1 MNAIQNPRQNPTQ
14 NPINALPRHTT
25 TYKIMTN
32 AAGEDTERTVDV
44 YASPEEITQFGEQG
58 YLVRKGLFSDAQLQ
72 RYRDALDEIEAIE
85 MSTDHIGRGGNFG
98 GWFPRYLFDKHA
110 AFHDLIDYAPFVS
123 VARAMLGPFVR
134 IRQLGGRV
142 AYPGEPNQ
150 ETHWHLHR
158 RTVPDPLPTFFSFP
172 HTLDY
177 LIYLDELN
185 DANGAIAYVPGSHL
199 RIHDELPAN
208 DFDDK
213 PGQEVLYGPP
223 GTTLM
228 IHSNLW
234 HRALPTRPDGEK
246 RRLLILSYGTTWM
259 RKSPFGTKPEVSL
272 MDDYIEQASPE
283 VRELLGM
290 GGYQ

>member
-1 MNAIQNPRQNPTQ
+1 MTSAPNPSD
-14 NPINALPRHTT
+14 ALPRHTL

-32 AAGEDTERTVDV
+32 LENEDQTRTFEI
-44 YASPEEITQFGEQG
+44 YASPEEIEHFGKQG
-58 YLVRKGLFSDAQLQ
+58 YLVRKGLFSDERLQ
-72 RYRDALDEIEAIE
+72 RYRTALDEIEAKEAIKE
-85 MSTDHIGRGGNFG
+85 NVGRSRTFG

-110 AFHDLIDYAPFVS
+110 AFHDLIDFAPFVS

-158 RTVPDPLPTFFSFP
+158 RTVPDPLPAFFSFP

-185 DANGAIAYVPGSHL
+185 EANGPLAYVPGSHL
-199 RIHDELPAN
+199 RIHEDLPAN
-208 DFDDK
+208 DFSDK
-213 PGQEVLYGPP
+213 AGQEVLYGPP
-223 GTTLM
+223 GTVLM

-234 HRALPTRPDGEK
+234 HRAWPTRPDGQK
-246 RRLLILSYGTTWM
+246 RRLLILSYGATWM
-259 RKSPFGTKPEVSL
+259 RKSPYGIEPATSL
-272 MDDYIEQASPE
+272 LDDYRANASPA
-283 VRELLGM
+283 VQELLGI